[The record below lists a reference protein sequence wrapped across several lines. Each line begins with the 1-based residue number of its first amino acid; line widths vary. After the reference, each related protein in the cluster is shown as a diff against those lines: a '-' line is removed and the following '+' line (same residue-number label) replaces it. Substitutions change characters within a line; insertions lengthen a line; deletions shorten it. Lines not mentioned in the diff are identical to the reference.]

1 MKVLVTGGGGFV
13 GQWLARALLERG
25 DDVVLAGLGDRS
37 RSPEILQ
44 PREWD
49 AVRWIPM
56 DMRRDVDVC
65 AAVDATRPD
74 LVVHLAGISFIPAA
88 SSAPTEAYD
97 VNFLGA
103 VRLLNEL
110 ARRLAAGELEP
121 TVLVVGSAT
130 QYGRHDLSS
139 MPLTESA
146 EQRPSTVYA
155 ATKGAQEIVARQVF
169 RATGLRVICTRS
181 FNHSG
186 AGQDTS
192 FLLPTLVK
200 KAKEIAAGR
209 ARPVV
214 TLGNDTVRDYL
225 HVTDVVRAYLMLA
238 ERGESGEAYNVCS
251 GSGVSARD
259 LADDVLQQAGT
270 SADIS
275 TDPALVRP
283 TDIPVLVGSP
293 ERLMRTTGWTV
304 ARTRGDIIDDLLNA
318 QTH

>member
-1 MKVLVTGGGGFV
+1 
-13 GQWLARALLERG
+13 
-25 DDVVLAGLGDRS
+25 
-37 RSPEILQ
+37 
-44 PREWD
+44 
-49 AVRWIPM
+49 
-56 DMRRDVDVC
+56 
-65 AAVDATRPD
+65 
-74 LVVHLAGISFIPAA
+74 
-88 SSAPTEAYD
+88 
-97 VNFLGA
+97 
-103 VRLLNEL
+103 LNEL

-130 QYGRHDLSS
+130 QYGRHDPSS

-146 EQRPSTVYA
+146 EQRPPTVYS
-155 ATKGAQEIVARQVF
+155 ATKAAQEIVARQVF

-186 AGQDTS
+186 AGQDMS

-214 TLGNDTVRDYL
+214 TLGNDTIRDYL

-259 LADDVLQQAGT
+259 LAADVLQRAGT

-318 QTH
+318 QPH

>member
-1 MKVLVTGGGGFV
+1 MRVLVTGGGGFV
-13 GQWLARALLERG
+13 GQWLARALLQRG
-25 DDVVLAGLGDRS
+25 DEVILAGVDGRPT
-37 RSPEILQ
+37 SPEILE

-56 DMRRDVDVC
+56 DIRSDTEVCAGVDVS
-65 AAVDATRPD
+65 RPD

-88 SSAPTEAYD
+88 TSAPTAAFE
-97 VNFLGA
+97 VNLLGA

-110 ARRLAAGELEP
+110 ARRLTAGELEP

-130 QYGRHDLSS
+130 QYGRHDQSS
-139 MPLTESA
+139 MPLTELA
-146 EQRPSTVYA
+146 EQRPSTVYSA
-155 ATKGAQEIVARQVF
+155 SKSAQEVVARQVF
-169 RATGLRVICTRS
+169 RSTGLRVICTRS

-192 FLLPTLVK
+192 FLLPTLVR
-200 KAKEIAAGR
+200 KAKQIASGNGK
-209 ARPVV
+209 PVV
-214 TLGNDTVRDYL
+214 TLGNDTIRDYL

-238 ERGESGEAYNVCS
+238 EDGEPGEAYNVCS
-251 GSGVSARD
+251 GSGVSARE
-259 LADDVLQQAGT
+259 LAADVLQRAGT
-270 SADIS
+270 AADII

-304 ARTRGDIIDDLLNA
+304 ARARADIIDDLLNA

>member
-25 DDVVLAGLGDRS
+25 DDVVLAGLDDRPTT
-37 RSPEILQ
+37 PEILKR
-44 PREWD
+44 REWD
-49 AVRWIPM
+49 AVRWISM
-56 DMRRDVDVC
+56 DIRRDTDVC
-65 AAVDATRPD
+65 AGVDASRPD

-110 ARRLAAGELEP
+110 ARRRAAGELEP
-121 TVLVVGSAT
+121 TVLIVGSAT
-130 QYGRHDLSS
+130 QYGRHDPAS

-146 EQRPSTVYA
+146 EQRPSTVYSA
-155 ATKGAQEIVARQVF
+155 SKAAQEIVARQVF
-169 RATGLRVICTRS
+169 RATNLRVICTRS

-186 AGQDTS
+186 SGQDMS
-192 FLLPTLVK
+192 FLLPTLVR
-200 KAKEIAAGR
+200 KAKDIVAGR

-214 TLGNDTVRDYL
+214 TLGNDTIRDYL

-238 ERGESGEAYNVCS
+238 DRGEPGEAYNVCS

-259 LADDVLQQAGT
+259 LAADVLQRAGT
-270 SADIS
+270 TADIS

-304 ARTRGDIIDDLLNA
+304 TRTRADIIDDLLNA
-318 QTH
+318 QTD

>member
-25 DDVVLAGLGDRS
+25 DDVVLAGLDDRS

-49 AVRWIPM
+49 AVRWISM
-56 DMRRDVDVC
+56 DMRRDADVC
-65 AAVDATRPD
+65 AGVDATRPD

-110 ARRLAAGELEP
+110 ARRLVAGDLEP

-146 EQRPSTVYA
+146 EQRPPTVYA
-155 ATKGAQEIVARQVF
+155 ATKAAQEIVARQVF

-186 AGQDTS
+186 VGHGDQY
-192 FLLPTLVK
+192 LLPALGMSAVPDPREFFVTSTWFDQDFVA
-200 KAKEIAAGR
+200 AKILDP
-209 ARPVV
+209 ARV
-214 TLGNDTVRDYL
+214 TSPATSKRS
-225 HVTDVVRAYLMLA
+225 LMLTIVPSTGPSEIPDFA
-238 ERGESGEAYNVCS
+238 RASAASAAVLACS
-251 GSGVSARD
+251 R
-259 LADDVLQQAGT
+259 
-270 SADIS
+270 
-275 TDPALVRP
+275 
-283 TDIPVLVGSP
+283 
-293 ERLMRTTGWTV
+293 
-304 ARTRGDIIDDLLNA
+304 
-318 QTH
+318 